1 MQSGTVPSACGKKLI
16 GGAHGKKGYH
26 GHNLGSMNQEYLN
39 SLLSPSMLHASQGGS
54 AMGSYGQP
62 QGSNVNAT
70 RMSHG
75 FPQGTSSGV
84 GQHGALA
91 LSSNQDGRRT
101 QQEIKSAQKNQLG
114 GQVARSGNNTQL

>member
-1 MQSGTVPSACGKKLI
+1 MAGQNAAGVKKGHSRGGSGSQTMQSGNVTGSFGKKLI

-39 SLLSPSMLHASQGGS
+39 SLLSPSMLHSSQGGS

-62 QGSNVNAT
+62 QGGPNVNAT

-75 FPQGTSSGV
+75 FP
-84 GQHGALA
+84 
-91 LSSNQDGRRT
+91 
-101 QQEIKSAQKNQLG
+101 
-114 GQVARSGNNTQL
+114 